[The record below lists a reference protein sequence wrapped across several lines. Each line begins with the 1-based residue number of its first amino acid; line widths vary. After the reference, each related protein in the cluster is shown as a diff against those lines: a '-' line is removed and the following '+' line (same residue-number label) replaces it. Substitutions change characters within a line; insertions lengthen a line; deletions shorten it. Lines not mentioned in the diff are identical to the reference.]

1 MKARALLELT
11 VDLAN
16 PAAELA
22 AAISA
27 VLGSIAPGQRE
38 SVLRSLDE
46 EIGVALAGFETYE
59 TEVTT

>member
-16 PAAELA
+16 PAAELTDV
-22 AAISA
+22 ISA

-38 SVLRSLDE
+38 AVLRSLDE
-46 EIGVALAGFETYE
+46 EIGVALAGLTPAAE
-59 TEVTT
+59 

>member
-1 MKARALLELT
+1 MKVRALLELT

-38 SVLRSLDE
+38 VVLRSLDE
-46 EIGVALAGFETYE
+46 EIGVAIASLAGLTQ
-59 TEVTT
+59 VTD

>member
-16 PAAELA
+16 PSAELA

-27 VLGSIAPGQRE
+27 VLGSIAPCQRE
-38 SVLRSLDE
+38 AVLRSLDE
-46 EIGVALAGFETYE
+46 EIGVALAGFETE
-59 TEVTT
+59 AAA

>member
-16 PAAELA
+16 PAAELNDV
-22 AAISA
+22 ISA
-27 VLGSIAPGQRE
+27 VLGSIAPAQRE

-46 EIGVALAGFETYE
+46 AVGVALAEFT
-59 TEVTT
+59 TEEAGA

>member
-1 MKARALLELT
+1 MKTRALLELT

-16 PAAELA
+16 PAAELTD
-22 AAISA
+22 AISV

-46 EIGVALAGFETYE
+46 AVGVALAEFE
-59 TEVTT
+59 TEVDA

>member
-16 PAAELA
+16 PAAELTD
-22 AAISA
+22 AISA
-27 VLGSIAPGQRE
+27 VLGSIAPAQRE

-46 EIGVALAGFETYE
+46 AVGVALASLADE
-59 TEVTT
+59 TEAAA

>member
-16 PAAELA
+16 PAAELTD
-22 AAISA
+22 AISA
-27 VLGSIAPGQRE
+27 VLGSIAPVQRE

-46 EIGVALAGFETYE
+46 AVGVALAEFNPQE
-59 TEVTT
+59 TEAAT

>member
-38 SVLRSLDE
+38 AVLRSLDE
-46 EIGVALAGFETYE
+46 EIGVALAGLTPA
-59 TEVTT
+59 TE

>member
-16 PAAELA
+16 PASELA

-27 VLGSIAPGQRE
+27 VLGSIAPAQRE